1 MSLKHC
7 TVKGLLYGLLLTQ
20 LYGLYH
26 SLGYSKING
35 DNTKPYLSKFRV
47 TQFSPNGSEIQT
59 KDIFRSGASG
69 SPMLNSKYTTMYG
82 MRTYGH
88 NLGGTAT
95 DMYAKQ
101 EASGGESFKGYVGK
115 FVRQHIK

>member
-1 MSLKHC
+1 
-7 TVKGLLYGLLLTQ
+7 
-20 LYGLYH
+20 
-26 SLGYSKING
+26 
-35 DNTKPYLSKFRV
+35 
-47 TQFSPNGSEIQT
+47 
-59 KDIFRSGASG
+59 
-69 SPMLNSKYTTMYG
+69 MLNSKYTTMYG

-101 EASGGESFKGYVGK
+101 ESSGGESFKGYVGK

>member
-1 MSLKHC
+1 MILRLICPKPMRIDSLSI
-7 TVKGLLYGLLLTQ
+7 LLTQ
-20 LYGLYH
+20 LMVTIRNHTLVN
-26 SLGYSKING
+26 LC
-35 DNTKPYLSKFRV
+35 NT
-47 TQFSPNGSEIQT
+47 TNGSEIQT

-101 EASGGESFKGYVGK
+101 ESSGGESFKGYAGK